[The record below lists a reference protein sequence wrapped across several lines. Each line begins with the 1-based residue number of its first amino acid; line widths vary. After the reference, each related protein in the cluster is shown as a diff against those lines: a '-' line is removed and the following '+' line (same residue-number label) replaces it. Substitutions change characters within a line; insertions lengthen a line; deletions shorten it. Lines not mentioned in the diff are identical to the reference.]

1 MSHFKI
7 ILETNPMICLC
18 NKYPY
23 QNTLEYKTNKRVG
36 FQNNFK
42 MRHESLGL
50 CTIYNK
56 SCTTFMRVYYFRI

>member
-7 ILETNPMICLC
+7 ILETNRMICLC

-42 MRHESLGL
+42 MRHEESFG
-50 CTIYNK
+50 
-56 SCTTFMRVYYFRI
+56 